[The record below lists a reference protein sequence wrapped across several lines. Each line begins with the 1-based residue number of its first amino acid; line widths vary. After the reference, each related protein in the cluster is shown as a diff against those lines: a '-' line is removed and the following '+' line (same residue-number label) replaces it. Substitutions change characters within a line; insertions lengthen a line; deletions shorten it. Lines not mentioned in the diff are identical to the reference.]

1 MAILE
6 LFGCNK
12 QDSWINS
19 LIKNTQHCPLVR
31 SIGSA
36 QHVI

>member
-19 LIKNTQHCPLVR
+19 LINTQHCPLVR

-36 QHVI
+36 HHVV